1 MKASIAAVLAVL
13 AVLAAIGAG
22 LAVARITHP
31 APTPIHVTV
40 TPTPTVTPVPTP
52 VDQAALFKQPLSAG
66 CATAQSVWIVTN
78 GGALL
83 RYDGATWSTPDTTLR
98 SLTNVTCTATRVFAV
113 GLVGSLVLIDEAAR
127 QIQST
132 AITIDDLFGVAPVG
146 DGALMVGSAGAVFI
160 LSGGD
165 IQPYA
170 AGITEDLRDV
180 VAFSER
186 SAWAVGAS
194 GITYRLDQRGW
205 SPVGSGQAQTLRAIA
220 AATASIAIAVGDA
233 GTVVS
238 YDGWWRS
245 STSGVDVR
253 LRDVIVDP
261 ALWIAGDAGTLLT
274 RDASV
279 GSFRRV
285 DIGTSCDLVSVFSFG
300 PARDVWVVGRD
311 TTGGGVWRLR
321 ADGTVAQHWG
331 GCEPRRP

>member
-1 MKASIAAVLAVL
+1 MKASIAAAIAAL

-22 LAVARITHP
+22 LAVARIARP
-31 APTPIHVTV
+31 APAPIHVTV

-52 VDQAALFKQPLSAG
+52 VDEATLFRQPLSAG
-66 CATAQSVWIVTN
+66 CATAQSVWITTN

-83 RYDGATWSTPDTTLR
+83 RYDGSTWSTPDTTLR
-98 SLTNVTCTATRVFAV
+98 SLTNVACTATQVYAV
-113 GLVGSLVLIDEAAR
+113 GLVGTFVVIDEATR

-160 LSGGD
+160 LAGGN

-170 AGITEDLRDV
+170 AGVTEDLRDV

-186 SAWAVGAS
+186 SAWAVGRS

-205 SPVGSGQAQTLRAIA
+205 SSVGSGQAQDLHAIA
-220 AATASIAIAVGDA
+220 ALTASVAIAVGDA
-233 GTVVS
+233 GTVVG
-238 YDGWWRS
+238 YDAGWRS
-245 STSGVDVR
+245 FTSEVDVR

-261 ALWIAGDAGTLLT
+261 ALWIVGDAGTLLT
-274 RDASV
+274 RGATV

-285 DIGTSCDLVSVFSFG
+285 DIGTSCDLVSVFTFG
-300 PARDVWVVGRD
+300 PARDLWVVG
-311 TTGGGVWRLR
+311 
-321 ADGTVAQHWG
+321 
-331 GCEPRRP
+331 